1 MSNETVDIG
10 GQTLKELDDQGSRL
24 TRIEEGKIKDSTQIH
39 SAAEFPCKEFCLIF
53 FF

>member
-24 TRIEEGKIKDSTQIH
+24 TRIEEGNVNPSITNEKSNIYR
-39 SAAEFPCKEFCLIF
+39 AG
-53 FF
+53 

>member
-24 TRIEEGKIKDSTQIH
+24 TRIEEGNEKSSFQSVNSNINYRIGQYLQI
-39 SAAEFPCKEFCLIF
+39 AW
-53 FF
+53 

>member
-24 TRIEEGKIKDSTQIH
+24 TRIEEGNVNPSMYGNEKPNIYR
-39 SAAEFPCKEFCLIF
+39 AG
-53 FF
+53 

>member
-24 TRIEEGKIKDSTQIH
+24 TRIEEGNEKSYFQNVNYEII
-39 SAAEFPCKEFCLIF
+39 L
-53 FF
+53 